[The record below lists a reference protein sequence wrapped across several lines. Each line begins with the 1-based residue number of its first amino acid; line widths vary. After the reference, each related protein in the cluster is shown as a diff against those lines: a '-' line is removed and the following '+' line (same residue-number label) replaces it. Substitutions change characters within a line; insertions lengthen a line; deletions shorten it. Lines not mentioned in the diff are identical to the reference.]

1 MNGIESLALWGL
13 FASAY
18 ISWEIACPLK
28 IGVGVCFRVYR
39 LHNDF
44 LPGVL
49 ELFLSE
55 HWAMSLQTK
64 QDHYSSIQSITSYIS
79 VSQRMIPSLDEF
91 TKKLLSSI
99 KWTDFNQFHGEMFS
113 TLVAQSFELMQKRKP
128 GECKLKVYSPEV
140 SDHYQFEYGDFT
152 VIDIANDDI
161 PFLLDSV
168 LGELQSRN
176 MKIHLVLHPN
186 LSVRRDS
193 KGNLKEVLDNTKLD
207 GLNKKTGQI
216 YSESFVSL
224 HIDPLSEKAMEELET
239 ALKTLVKRV
248 QLVVNDWL
256 LMRTK
261 LTTVATGLSTNQT
274 KVPVS
279 QLSESIQFLR
289 WANDNNFTF
298 LGMREYKLKGKGKTS
313 QLTAVEDSGLGLLRD
328 DKVEVLRKGKT
339 LCTMTPEV
347 RKFFFSPSPIIIT
360 KANIKS
366 DVHRRTYMDY
376 IGVKLFDEKGNISG
390 ELRIVGLFTSTAYA
404 SKVASIPLLRQKLD
418 HVLDHSG
425 SPRDSH
431 SGKALTNIVETFPR
445 DELFQISK
453 EMLSIYATEIETL
466 DHSPRVKVL
475 KRVDEFDRF
484 VSLMVFLPK
493 DQFSTDIR
501 KYVGDYLAKSFK
513 GRVSAYYPYFA
524 EGPYVRI
531 HYIIGRDEGK
541 TPKRVSKSL
550 EKDIQEISRRWEDRM
565 QDEISKVHDVSE
577 TELLLEQY
585 GQAFPVGYQEVY
597 KTDRLMSD
605 IHIIEEM
612 DENRPT
618 AVSFYR
624 SEGTEKDCVEVTL
637 YNLSAS
643 IPLSKRVPIFEN
655 LGFSVIDERSYVITP
670 DKGEG
675 QPTVCQHMMKL
686 KVRNGEA
693 IDLSKLEEKL
703 VKGFMSV
710 WRGDAAD
717 DGYNQMISLLGI
729 HWREAALLR
738 GLGSYLR
745 QINVPYDQDYLVQTL
760 VHYKSVTKD
769 MVELFNLRFDPSK
782 QKGASAK
789 IKRINKKIDQVLSDI
804 PSLDEDQILRHFRNL
819 IMVALRTN
827 YFQRDE
833 NGLAPE
839 ELVFKFDSQTIDG
852 VPEPKPYREIFV
864 YSPKVEGVHLRFGKI
879 ARGGLRWSDRH
890 QDFRTEVLGLV
901 KAQLVKNTV
910 IVPTGSKGG
919 FVPKDMPS
927 NPSRE
932 EFMAHGIAAYKRFI
946 NGMLSITDNMVGKK
960 IVAPEN
966 TVRHDDDDPYLVVA
980 ADKGT
985 ATFSDIANEISCS
998 RGFWLGDAF
1007 ASGGSQGYDHKVM
1020 GITARGGWEAV
1031 KRHFREMN
1039 INIQR
1044 QPFTAIGV
1052 GDMSGDVF
1060 GNGMLLSKATKLLA
1074 AFDHRDIFIDPNPDP
1089 KSSWKER
1096 KRLFDAGRS
1105 SWQDYNKKL
1114 ISKGGG
1120 IFSRSAKS
1128 IKLSS
1133 EIKEMLGVS
1142 DNEMTPTKLM
1152 KTILKSNADLLWFGG
1167 IGTYVRGS
1175 SQSDSA
1181 VGDRGNDVLRVSAQE
1196 LNVKVIGEGANLG
1209 ITQEGRMEF
1218 AALGGRVNTDA
1229 IDNSAGVNSSDL
1241 EVNIKI
1247 ALGAAVASNRIST
1260 DKRNKILS
1268 SMTEQVAKRCL
1279 VNNYQ
1284 QTLTL
1289 SLAER
1294 RGITEIGF
1302 QQRLMR
1308 VLEEKGL
1315 MNREIENLPEDAVL
1329 AERKEAGDALTR
1341 PELSTLLGFAKI
1353 DLFNDLIDS
1362 DVVDDPYFAASLK
1375 DYFPDGMQKDFA
1387 SEIRNHPLRR
1397 EIVATQLTNNIINRG
1412 GSTMAVRLEEE
1423 TGHSRGELAAAFTVA
1438 TAVLGLDDIYS
1449 SLDALDNK
1457 LDGALQ
1463 LKIYSRLQFISR
1475 RKTAWFITNGDFSKG
1490 LSKEIKVYQSGL
1502 NSYMKKV
1509 QLSQTDEQ
1517 KAQISSD
1524 MKELVDGG
1532 LPEKVALSIVNLM
1545 RKNEGLDVVKAARNS
1560 DLDVSGLT
1568 QIHNIIDDQ
1577 LRLGALIRA
1586 TDHVPVSDVYDR
1598 WALNAVVSRIQGAR
1612 RSLMVAIGHETNGFD
1627 AWMDHKGLAVTR
1639 VKGAIDEIINGGE
1652 IGLSKLIVAVGQ
1664 IDELSH

>member
-1 MNGIESLALWGL
+1 MG
-13 FASAY
+13 
-18 ISWEIACPLK
+18 
-28 IGVGVCFRVYR
+28 
-39 LHNDF
+39 H
-44 LPGVL
+44 
-49 ELFLSE
+49 LSKQN
-55 HWAMSLQTK
+55 QT
-64 QDHYSSIQSITSYIS
+64 SSIQSITSYIS

-99 KWTDFNQFHGEMFS
+99 KWTDFSQFHGEMFS
-113 TLVAQSFELMQKRKP
+113 TLVSNSFQLLEKRKAGQSKLQVYTP
-128 GECKLKVYSPEV
+128 DMGEQC
-140 SDHYQFEYGDFT
+140 QFEYGDFT
-152 VIDIANDDI
+152 VIDIVNDNI

-168 LGELQSRN
+168 LGELQARN
-176 MKIHLVLHPN
+176 IKIHLVLHPI
-186 LSVRRDS
+186 LSVRRDE
-193 KGNLKEVLDNTKLD
+193 KGNLKEVLDSSKLE
-207 GLNKKTGQI
+207 GMNNKKGQI
-216 YSESFVSL
+216 TSESFVSL
-224 HIDPLSEKAMEELET
+224 HIDPLSEKGMEELEL
-239 ALKTLVKRV
+239 ALKELVDRV
-248 QLVVNDWL
+248 HLVVDDWL

-261 LTTVATGLSTNQT
+261 LTTVATGLATNET
-274 KVPVS
+274 SVS
-279 QLSESIQFLR
+279 VSHLSESVQFLR
-289 WANDNNFTF
+289 WANDNNFTY
-298 LGMREYKLKGKGKTS
+298 LGMREYKLKGSGKNS
-313 QLTAVEDSGLGLLRD
+313 QLEPVADSGLGLLRN
-328 DKVEVLRKGKT
+328 DKIEVLRKGKQ

-376 IGVKLFDEKGNISG
+376 IGVKLFDDHGNISG
-390 ELRIVGLFTSTAYA
+390 ELRIVGLFTSSAYA

-418 HVLDHSG
+418 YVLDHSG
-425 SPRDSH
+425 SPRESH

-453 EMLSIYATEIETL
+453 EMLSIYASEIETL

-484 VSLMVFLPK
+484 VSLLVFLPK
-493 DQFSTDIR
+493 DQFSTDIG
-501 KYVGDYLAKSFK
+501 KSVGKYLAKTFN
-513 GRVSAYYPYFA
+513 GRMSAYYPYFA

-550 EKDIQEISRRWEDRM
+550 EKHIEEISRRWEDRM
-565 QDEISKVHDVSE
+565 YGEISKVHDIEE

-585 GQAFPVGYQEVY
+585 GHAFPVGYQDIY
-597 KTDRLMSD
+597 KTDRLIED

-624 SEGTEKDCVEVTL
+624 SKGQSKDCVEVTL
-637 YNLSAS
+637 YNLSSS
-643 IPLSKRVPIFEN
+643 IPLSKRVPVFEN
-655 LGFSVIDERSYVITP
+655 LGFSVIDERSYEITP

-675 QPTVCQHMMKL
+675 QPSVCQHMMKL
-686 KVRNGEA
+686 KMKDGHSL
-693 IDLSKLEEKL
+693 DLEQLEDKL
-703 VKGFMSV
+703 VKGFMAV
-710 WRGDAAD
+710 WREDTAN
-717 DGYNQMISLLGI
+717 DGYNQLISLLGV
-729 HWREAALLR
+729 HWREAALMR

-745 QINVPYDQDYLVQTL
+745 QINVPYEQDYLVRTL
-760 VHYKSVTKD
+760 VHYSSVTKD
-769 MVELFNLRFDPSK
+769 LIELFKSRFDPK
-782 QKGASAK
+782 AQKGAAAR
-789 IKRINKKIDQVLSDI
+789 IKRLNKKIDQVLNDI

-827 YFQRDE
+827 YYQRDE
-833 NGLAPE
+833 NGLAPQ
-839 ELVFKFDSQTIDG
+839 ELVFKFDSQMIEG

-919 FVPKDMPS
+919 FVPKDMPQD
-927 NPSRE
+927 PTRE
-932 EFMAHGIAAYKRFI
+932 QFMTHGVAAYKRFI

-1074 AFDHRDIFIDPNPDP
+1074 AFDHRDIFIDPDPDP

-1105 SWQDYNKKL
+1105 SWQDYNTKL

-1120 IFSRSAKS
+1120 VFSRSAKS
-1128 IKLSS
+1128 IKLSA
-1133 EIKEMLGVS
+1133 EIKAMLGVT

-1152 KTILKSNADLLWFGG
+1152 KTILKSEADLLWFGG
-1167 IGTYVRGS
+1167 IGTYVRGAS
-1175 SQSDSA
+1175 ESDSA
-1181 VGDRGNDVLRVSAQE
+1181 VGDRGNDALRVSAQE

-1218 AALGGRVNTDA
+1218 ASLGGRVNTDA

-1247 ALGAAVASNRIST
+1247 ALGAAVASNKIT
-1260 DKRNKILS
+1260 MDKRNKILS

-1289 SLAER
+1289 SLAQQ

-1302 QQRLMR
+1302 QQRLMH
-1308 VLEEKGL
+1308 VLEDKGL
-1315 MNREIENLPEDAVL
+1315 MNREIENLPEDAIL
-1329 AERKEAGDALTR
+1329 AERQEAGEALTR
-1341 PELSTLLGFAKI
+1341 PEISTLLGFAKI
-1353 DLFNDLIDS
+1353 DLFNDLIET
-1362 DVVDDPYFAASLK
+1362 DVVDDPYFNASLK
-1375 DYFPDGMQKDFA
+1375 DYFPNGMQKDFA

-1423 TGHSRGELAAAFTVA
+1423 TGHSRGELAAAFSVA
-1438 TAVLGLDDIYS
+1438 TAVLGLNEIYEA
-1449 SLDALDNK
+1449 LDELDNK
-1457 LDGALQ
+1457 IDGALQ
-1463 LKIYSRLQFISR
+1463 LKIYSKLQFISR
-1475 RKTAWFITNGDFSKG
+1475 RKTAWFITNGDFSNG
-1490 LSKEIKVYQSGL
+1490 LTKEIKAYKDGL
-1502 NSYMKKV
+1502 ASYMKKV
-1509 QLSQTDEQ
+1509 NLNQSAEQ
-1517 KAQISSD
+1517 KAQLDADLS
-1524 MKELVDGG
+1524 ELTNSGV
-1532 LPEKVALSIVNLM
+1532 PEDVAKALVQLM
-1545 RKNEGLDVVKAARNS
+1545 LKIEGLDVVKAARKS
-1560 DLDVSGLT
+1560 QVAVTKLT
-1568 QIHNIIDDQ
+1568 EIHNIIDSH

-1586 TDHVPVSDVYDR
+1586 TNHVPVSDVYDR
-1598 WALNAVVSRIQGAR
+1598 WALNAVVSRIEGAR
-1612 RSLMVAIGHETNGFD
+1612 RQLMIGIGSEKNGFD
-1627 AWMDHKGLAVTR
+1627 AWLDKKGLAVHR
-1639 VKGAIDEIINGGE
+1639 VKGAIDEILNGGE

-1664 IDELSH
+1664 VDELSH

>member
-1 MNGIESLALWGL
+1 M
-13 FASAY
+13 
-18 ISWEIACPLK
+18 
-28 IGVGVCFRVYR
+28 
-39 LHNDF
+39 
-44 LPGVL
+44 
-49 ELFLSE
+49 
-55 HWAMSLQTK
+55 
-64 QDHYSSIQSITSYIS
+64 
-79 VSQRMIPSLDEF
+79 DEF

-99 KWTDFNQFHGEMFS
+99 KWTDFSQFHGEMFS
-113 TLVAQSFELMQKRKP
+113 TLVSNSFQLLEKRKAGQSKLQVYTP
-128 GECKLKVYSPEV
+128 DMGEQS
-140 SDHYQFEYGDFT
+140 QFEYGDFT
-152 VIDIANDDI
+152 VIDIVNDNI

-168 LGELQSRN
+168 LGELQARN
-176 MKIHLVLHPN
+176 IKIHLVLHPI
-186 LSVRRDS
+186 LSVRRDE
-193 KGNLKEVLDNTKLD
+193 KGNLKEVLDSSKLE
-207 GLNKKTGQI
+207 GMNNKKGQI
-216 YSESFVSL
+216 TSESFVSL
-224 HIDPLSEKAMEELET
+224 HIDPLSEKGMEELEL
-239 ALKTLVKRV
+239 ALKELVDRV
-248 QLVVNDWL
+248 HLVVDDWL

-261 LTTVATGLSTNQT
+261 LTTVATGLATNET
-274 KVPVS
+274 SVS
-279 QLSESIQFLR
+279 VSHLSESVQFLR
-289 WANDNNFTF
+289 WANDNNFTY
-298 LGMREYKLKGKGKTS
+298 LGMREYKLKGSGKNS
-313 QLTAVEDSGLGLLRD
+313 QLEPVADSGLGLLRN
-328 DKVEVLRKGKT
+328 DKIEVLRKGKQ

-376 IGVKLFDEKGNISG
+376 IGVKLFDDHGNISG
-390 ELRIVGLFTSTAYA
+390 ELRIVGLFTSSAYA

-418 HVLDHSG
+418 YVLDHSG
-425 SPRDSH
+425 SPRESH

-453 EMLSIYATEIETL
+453 EMLSIYASEIETL

-484 VSLMVFLPK
+484 VSLLVFLPK
-493 DQFSTDIR
+493 DQFSTDIG
-501 KYVGDYLAKSFK
+501 KSVGKYLAKTFN
-513 GRVSAYYPYFA
+513 GRMSAYYPYFA

-550 EKDIQEISRRWEDRM
+550 EKHIEEISRRWEDRM
-565 QDEISKVHDVSE
+565 YGEISKVHDIEE

-585 GQAFPVGYQEVY
+585 GHAFPVGYQDIY
-597 KTDRLMSD
+597 KTDRLIED

-624 SEGTEKDCVEVTL
+624 SKGQSKDCVEVTL
-637 YNLSAS
+637 YNLSSS
-643 IPLSKRVPIFEN
+643 IPLSKRVPVFEN
-655 LGFSVIDERSYVITP
+655 LGFSVIDERSYEITP

-675 QPTVCQHMMKL
+675 QPSVCQHMMKL
-686 KVRNGEA
+686 KMRDGHGL
-693 IDLSKLEEKL
+693 DLEQLEEKL
-703 VKGFMSV
+703 VKGFMAV
-710 WRGDAAD
+710 WREDTAN
-717 DGYNQMISLLGI
+717 DGYNQLISLLGV
-729 HWREAALLR
+729 HWREAALMR

-745 QINVPYDQDYLVQTL
+745 QINVPYEQDYLVRTL
-760 VHYKSVTKD
+760 VHYSSVTKD
-769 MVELFNLRFDPSK
+769 LIELFKSRFDPK
-782 QKGASAK
+782 AQKGAAAR
-789 IKRINKKIDQVLSDI
+789 IKRLNKKIDQVLNDI

-827 YFQRDE
+827 YYQRDE
-833 NGLAPE
+833 NGLAPQ
-839 ELVFKFDSQTIDG
+839 ELVFKFDSQMIEG

-919 FVPKDMPS
+919 FVPKDMPQD
-927 NPSRE
+927 PTRE
-932 EFMAHGIAAYKRFI
+932 QFMTHGVAAYKRFI

-1074 AFDHRDIFIDPNPDP
+1074 AFDHRDIFIDPDPDP

-1105 SWQDYNKKL
+1105 SWQDYNTKL

-1120 IFSRSAKS
+1120 VFSRSAKS
-1128 IKLSS
+1128 IKLSA
-1133 EIKEMLGVS
+1133 EIKAMLGVTE
-1142 DNEMTPTKLM
+1142 NEMTPTKLM
-1152 KTILKSNADLLWFGG
+1152 KTILKSEADLLWFGG
-1167 IGTYVRGS
+1167 IGTYVRGAS
-1175 SQSDSA
+1175 ESDSA
-1181 VGDRGNDVLRVSAQE
+1181 VGDRGNDALRVSAQE

-1218 AALGGRVNTDA
+1218 ASLGGRVNTDA

-1247 ALGAAVASNRIST
+1247 ALGAAVASNKIT
-1260 DKRNKILS
+1260 MDKRNKILS

-1289 SLAER
+1289 SLAQQ

-1302 QQRLMR
+1302 QQRLMH
-1308 VLEEKGL
+1308 VLEDKGL
-1315 MNREIENLPEDAVL
+1315 MNREIENLPEDAIL
-1329 AERKEAGDALTR
+1329 AERQEAGEALTR
-1341 PELSTLLGFAKI
+1341 PEISTLLGFAKI
-1353 DLFNDLIDS
+1353 DLFNDLIET
-1362 DVVDDPYFAASLK
+1362 DVVDDPYFNASLK
-1375 DYFPDGMQKDFA
+1375 DYFPNGMQKDFA

-1423 TGHSRGELAAAFTVA
+1423 TGHSRGELAAAFSVA
-1438 TAVLGLDDIYS
+1438 TAVLGLNEIYEA
-1449 SLDALDNK
+1449 LDELDNK
-1457 LDGALQ
+1457 IDGALQ
-1463 LKIYSRLQFISR
+1463 LKIYSKLQFISR
-1475 RKTAWFITNGDFSKG
+1475 RKTAWFITNGDFSNG
-1490 LSKEIKVYQSGL
+1490 LTKEIKAYKDGL
-1502 NSYMKKV
+1502 ASYMKKV
-1509 QLSQTDEQ
+1509 NLNQSAEQ
-1517 KAQISSD
+1517 KAQLEADLS
-1524 MKELVDGG
+1524 ELTNSGV
-1532 LPEKVALSIVNLM
+1532 PEDVAKALVQLM
-1545 RKNEGLDVVKAARNS
+1545 LKIEGLDVVKAARKS
-1560 DLDVSGLT
+1560 QVAVTKLT
-1568 QIHNIIDDQ
+1568 EIHNIIDSH

-1586 TDHVPVSDVYDR
+1586 TNHVPVSDVYDR
-1598 WALNAVVSRIQGAR
+1598 WALNAVVSRIEGAR
-1612 RSLMVAIGHETNGFD
+1612 RQLMIGIGSEKNGFD
-1627 AWMDHKGLAVTR
+1627 AWLDKKGLAVHR
-1639 VKGAIDEIINGGE
+1639 VKGAIDEILNGGE

-1664 IDELSH
+1664 VDELSH